1 MMHNYTWSLAKPTL
15 LLLLTE
21 YLLWT
26 NNRGAGMWGK
36 EKKLKVFHGMLQ
48 SSTVWLLSCP
58 GPLLSQGIPPCA
70 SDLLLEHAQITAA
83 RVPKNLCSRTP
94 NLKII
99 KEKFHRNVSVSY
111 KKLKGR
117 WQTMKKT
124 FGTYDSKELIF
135 LFNSLQISKRKVNI
149 LMYLKMKLN
158 SHSKEKKQ
166 KGKQR
171 KICLTLLLFRN
182 NI

>member
-1 MMHNYTWSLAKPTL
+1 
-15 LLLLTE
+15 
-21 YLLWT
+21 
-26 NNRGAGMWGK
+26 
-36 EKKLKVFHGMLQ
+36 
-48 SSTVWLLSCP
+48 
-58 GPLLSQGIPPCA
+58 
-70 SDLLLEHAQITAA
+70 
-83 RVPKNLCSRTP
+83 
-94 NLKII
+94 
-99 KEKFHRNVSVSY
+99 
-111 KKLKGR
+111 
-117 WQTMKKT
+117 MKKT